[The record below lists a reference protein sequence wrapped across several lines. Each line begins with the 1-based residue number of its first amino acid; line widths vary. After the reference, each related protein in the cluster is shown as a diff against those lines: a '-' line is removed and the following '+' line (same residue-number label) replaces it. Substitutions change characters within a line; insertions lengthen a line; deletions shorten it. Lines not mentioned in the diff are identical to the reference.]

1 MRTAIRCGVVVL
13 AALVLAA
20 SSAGAKSIEKSVD
33 FALDSWIDLGLE
45 EGPVVLHR
53 IRLHRDTGP
62 VTKSKLIRPFSSEYL
77 QEVQIQLE
85 FSNSATRDWEADLLV
100 EWLDENGTVI
110 DGYNDDEN
118 LDDTESH
125 DLATVTLPTLK
136 YGLARA
142 KTLRLRISVRPD

>member
-1 MRTAIRCGVVVL
+1 VVL